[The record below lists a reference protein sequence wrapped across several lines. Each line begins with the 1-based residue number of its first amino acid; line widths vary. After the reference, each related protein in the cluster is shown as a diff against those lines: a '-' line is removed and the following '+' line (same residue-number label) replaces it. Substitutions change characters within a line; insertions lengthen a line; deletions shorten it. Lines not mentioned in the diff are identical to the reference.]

1 MTERSENPAEPD
13 QLNENEMAWLAAHMP
28 EMRASIRPERI
39 LVTYLAI
46 ALGVGLAAHIG
57 GYLLGQ
63 STTGEPL
70 RLLSELLGS
79 LGMALWTGVVLV
91 VFVQVLPESKRRS
104 SIRWLSTFE
113 ARLRE
118 RRPPAGDAAPRD

>member
-1 MTERSENPAEPD
+1 MTERSENPADPD

-28 EMRASIRPERI
+28 EMRESIRPERI
-39 LVTYLAI
+39 LITYLAI

-70 RLLSELLGS
+70 GLLSELLGS

-118 RRPPAGDAAPRD
+118 RRPPTGGAAPRD